1 MHEINLFC
9 FGFGQVAK
17 KFIQKLLQNKIK
29 VNLIT
34 TTRQKTSEVS
44 YFDLKFK
51 NFNVTEHNFDNDL
64 PKEIKKFKKDP
75 SAESHFPANGNA
87 SISGVIVDADD
98 KTGLANNI
106 SQIIVGGNL
115 NQKF

>member
-17 KFIQKLLQNKIK
+17 QFIQKLLQNKIK

-34 TTRQKTSEVS
+34 TTRQKTDEIN

-51 NFNVTEHNFDNDL
+51 NFNFNEKYFDQDL
-64 PKEIKKFKKDP
+64 PKEIKKFNHILVSTP
-75 SAESHFPANGNA
+75 P
-87 SISGVIVDADD
+87 
-98 KTGLANNI
+98 I
-106 SQIIVGGNL
+106 SQ
-115 NQKF
+115 KTFF